1 MNYVEYQYVLMIQD
15 LGEFKEVCVE
25 SKDLDNLK
33 NIKEDIKKKQTIFDQ
48 EVANTPDEEIEFA
61 VESFNEYKNKQVTK
75 YYHSLCAYFQRA
87 YAIFENQV
95 QYIQDFYGVENPKT
109 PGDYIGFSK
118 YPIINETN
126 KVINVLKHRKGYS
139 YNKLEESGSKYLGKS
154 ELFEDSNDSLN
165 SSIILNIEKNDIIN
179 FLDEA
184 QRVWSDKLKEYRAEK
199 AKKFSAPKQNSEKDE
214 AKGNVDTNPKDTK
227 IENINN
233 NTKEN
238 INIK

>member
-33 NIKEDIKKKQTIFDQ
+33 NIKEDIKIKQAIFDQ
-48 EVANTPDEEIEFA
+48 EVANMPDEEIEFA
-61 VESFNEYKNKQVTK
+61 VEDFKEYKNKQVTK

-109 PGDYIGFSK
+109 PGDYIDFSK

-126 KVINVLKHRKGYS
+126 KAINVLKHRKGYS
-139 YNKLEESGSKYLGKS
+139 YNKLEESGSKYLDKS

-165 SSIILNIEKNDIIN
+165 SSIILNIEKNDIIK

-184 QRVWSDKLKEYRAEK
+184 QRVWSDKLKSYRAEK
-199 AKKFSAPKQNSEKDE
+199 AKKSSASKQDSEKDKE
-214 AKGNVDTNPKDTK
+214 NVDTTPKDAKT
-227 IENINN
+227 ENVMS